1 MRNLSFNLIHLLGNV
16 LLILQVSEVSEKAVS
31 QSDCRKL
38 LLVRAIIFEI
48 TDFTD
53 RLITQFPNRLFH

>member
-16 LLILQVSEVSEKAVS
+16 LLILQVSEVSGKAVS